1 MTPLVRSD
9 LPPILVVDDSDED
22 FDTVSIAARRA
33 GIGNLLVHAMDA
45 DDARRQLFAVPG
57 ADYAF
62 MLLDCNLP
70 GEDGLTLL
78 EEVRRHP
85 QRRTLPVIVLT
96 ASINPRDRDAFYA
109 AGGNAYHVKLVNFE
123 DGLANLES
131 IFRYWL
137 THVVLPGAD
146 TSSTGKPPCPR
157 LCP

>member
-1 MTPLVRSD
+1 MTLLVRSD
-9 LPPILVVDDSDED
+9 LPPILVVDDSDDD

-33 GIGNLLVHAMDA
+33 GIGNLLVHATDA
-45 DDARRQLFAVPG
+45 DDARRRLFTVPAV
-57 ADYAF
+57 AYAF

-123 DGLANLES
+123 EGLANLES
-131 IFRYWL
+131 IFHYWL

-146 TSSTGKPPCPR
+146 TSSTGKHQW
-157 LCP
+157 L